1 MPRRGFRQSE
11 EQRERISAG
20 LRRAYREGRSKVD
33 WVHRLPLEYQRL
45 AIELGRKISN
55 ASYLRRILEDH
66 IAVVERRKRLAN
78 GSP

>member
-11 EQRERISAG
+11 EHRERISLG
-20 LRRAYREGRSKVD
+20 LRRAQYEGRSKVG
-33 WVHRLPLEYQRL
+33 WVARLPLEYQSL
-45 AIELGRKISN
+45 AIELGRKLSN

-66 IAVVERRKRLAN
+66 IAVVERRKRLTN